1 MAKVSTIPVS
11 IEKFAAYLDGNL
23 SIEDTQDMAKLIMND
38 SSLLDILNVN
48 TNVDNQIN
56 QMSEDGFELPND
68 IATSDLDFP
77 QIDDVTGMISFDA
90 RATIIANEENL
101 LGINDGCDD
110 LNNEDSLFN
119 QGSVNFNE
127 NNNFEDFSF
136 NDNDSMSESG
146 SNLDFLNNN

>member
-48 TNVDNQIN
+48 TNVDNQIH
-56 QMSEDGFELPND
+56 QMTEDGIELPND
-68 IATSDLDFP
+68 IITSDLEFP
-77 QIDDVTGMISFDA
+77 QIDDVAGMLSYDDS
-90 RATIIANEENL
+90 ATIIANEENS

-110 LNNEDSLFN
+110 LNNEDSLFY
-119 QGSVNFNE
+119 QDSVNFNE
-127 NNNFEDFSF
+127 NNNFEVFPS
-136 NDNDSMSESG
+136 NDNDSISESG